1 MRGLLRRSLL
11 SGTLLLTPLLPA
23 CGGADGKPGETHWGD
38 VVADRAGETASVD
51 GLAAF
56 GYNLGDTAVIFV
68 VPNAAAT
75 CADAF
80 HMLDGDPEYDP
91 TVANPAGTCNMFVNV
106 SDYLGGQSA
115 LGVDTPFTY
124 SASASTPSTNSI
136 IALNCAMDTGEW
148 VQEQRNTFGYFYSGP
163 YWQGSPEEYMVTV
176 SGGDEAGYSLDVEMS
191 SYDGNFI
198 YESMEDA
205 PASGSAAGSIDAAWC
220 PDLAQTVYF

>member
-1 MRGLLRRSLL
+1 MRPLPVALVPLRLLAAA
-11 SGTLLLTPLLPA
+11 LLTA
-23 CGGADGKPGETHWGD
+23 CTGDDGKPGETHWGD
-38 VVADRAGETASVD
+38 VVADRAGETASID
-51 GLAAF
+51 GLVAF
-56 GYNLGDTAVIFV
+56 GYNLGDTAILLVL
-68 VPNAAAT
+68 PNAAAT

-91 TVANPAGTCNMFVNV
+91 TVANPPGTCTTFVH
-106 SDYLGGQSA
+106 LSA
-115 LGVDTPFTY
+115 YTTSGVT
-124 SASASTPSTNSI
+124 ASSTAASPSTTSI

-163 YWQGSPEEYMVTV
+163 YWQGSPEEATLTV
-176 SGGDEAGYSLDVEMS
+176 SGGDEAGYALDVEMS